1 MDKRVKKVFQQ
12 TTVDGLTGELLKD
25 HSIYVTKTGEVFGMY
40 RKTDGLDWLINLT
53 GNELKLLII
62 LADVSDSADGSVSLS
77 KVRREKICNLLSI
90 KGRSLSLLLQELNE
104 KDAIFRIN
112 NNDLLVN
119 PATFFRCAT
128 NELKQ
133 RIQIYNE
140 LKFRYR

>member
-62 LADVSDSADGSVSLS
+62 LADISDSADGSVSLS
-77 KVRREKICNLLSI
+77 KVRREKICNLLGI

-112 NNDLLVN
+112 SNDLRVN

>member
-25 HSIYVTKTGEVFGMY
+25 HSIYVTKTVEVFGMY

-77 KVRREKICNLLSI
+77 KVRREKMCNLLGI
-90 KGRSLSLLLQELNE
+90 KGRSLSLLLQKLNA

>member
-1 MDKRVKKVFQQ
+1 MDKRAKKVFQQ

-62 LADVSDSADGSVSLS
+62 LADISDSADGSVSLS
-77 KVRREKICNLLSI
+77 KVRREKMCNLLGI

-112 NNDLLVN
+112 SNDLLVN

>member
-1 MDKRVKKVFQQ
+1 M
-12 TTVDGLTGELLKD
+12 TGELLKD

-77 KVRREKICNLLSI
+77 KVRREKMCNLLGI

-140 LKFRYR
+140 LKFRYRNIFYICK

>member
-12 TTVDGLTGELLKD
+12 TTVDGLTGELLKV

-62 LADVSDSADGSVSLS
+62 LADISDSADGSVSLS
-77 KVRREKICNLLSI
+77 KVRREKICNLLGI

-112 NNDLLVN
+112 SNDLRVN

>member
-25 HSIYVTKTGEVFGMY
+25 YSVYVSKTGEVFGMY
-40 RKTDGLDWLINLT
+40 RKTDGLDWLLGLT

-62 LADVSDSADGSVSLS
+62 LADISDSADGSVSLS
-77 KVRREKICNLLSI
+77 KVRREKICNLLGIGS
-90 KGRSLSLLLQELNE
+90 RSLSMLFQELNN

-128 NELKQ
+128 NELRQ

-140 LKFRYR
+140 LKLRYK

>member
-77 KVRREKICNLLSI
+77 KVRREKMCNLLGI